1 MTKNYYVGVA
11 DILFYLTD
19 EDGNIKED
27 KNGNEIEY
35 RLKDGIR
42 FKPLEYITEDLTSD
56 MLEPTKKA
64 IDKLKKIKEIL
75 KLNIKQWDETQH
87 DPVEEFKLLVEIIEE
102 K

>member
-1 MTKNYYVGVA
+1 MTKNYHVGVA
-11 DILFYLTD
+11 DISFYLTD

>member
-1 MTKNYYVGVA
+1 MTKNYHVDVA
-11 DILFYLTD
+11 NISFYLTD

-87 DPVEEFKLLVEIIEE
+87 DPVEEFKLLVEMIEE
-102 K
+102 

>member
-1 MTKNYYVGVA
+1 MTKNYHVGVA
-11 DILFYLTD
+11 DISFYLTD

-87 DPVEEFKLLVEIIEE
+87 DPVEEFKLLVEYIEE

>member
-56 MLEPTKKA
+56 MLEPTNKG
-64 IDKLKKIKEIL
+64 
-75 KLNIKQWDETQH
+75 Q
-87 DPVEEFKLLVEIIEE
+87 
-102 K
+102 